1 MWTKAALGVPDRPA
15 LSPAAGISRSH
26 SLEYDRMWSRD
37 ACAAQ
42 INVIVLAGVVQLH
55 LILGG
60 PRSGRPVGGRDDGV
74 AARPPAVTWPRL
86 GGATQRPSSV
96 LDAAAAARKRPDIDQ
111 IYRPSCRL
119 SGNRPT
125 NSDIE
130 DTCRK
135 RFACLLAAQK
145 LAPRAEL
152 WQTPTHWRIVAWF

>member
-1 MWTKAALGVPDRPA
+1 MIAHPAPYHCATEQVRVCIQNATSPVEMWTKAALGVPDRPA

-74 AARPPAVTWPRL
+74 AARPPAVT
-86 GGATQRPSSV
+86 
-96 LDAAAAARKRPDIDQ
+96 
-111 IYRPSCRL
+111 
-119 SGNRPT
+119 
-125 NSDIE
+125 
-130 DTCRK
+130 
-135 RFACLLAAQK
+135 
-145 LAPRAEL
+145 
-152 WQTPTHWRIVAWF
+152 